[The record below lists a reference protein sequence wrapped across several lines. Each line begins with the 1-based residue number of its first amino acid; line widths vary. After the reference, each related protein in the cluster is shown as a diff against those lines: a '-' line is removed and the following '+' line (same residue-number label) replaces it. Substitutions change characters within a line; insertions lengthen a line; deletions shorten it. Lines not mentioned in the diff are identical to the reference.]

1 VLPILIAMI
10 IPFQVIGY
18 CIIQLLECMITTVS
32 AEKTLVVNFR
42 EEHAIEFDAGV
53 WRQSLAQVLYVSLAV
68 HTQPKSNLS
77 FQKRD

>member
-1 VLPILIAMI
+1 
-10 IPFQVIGY
+10 
-18 CIIQLLECMITTVS
+18 MITTVS